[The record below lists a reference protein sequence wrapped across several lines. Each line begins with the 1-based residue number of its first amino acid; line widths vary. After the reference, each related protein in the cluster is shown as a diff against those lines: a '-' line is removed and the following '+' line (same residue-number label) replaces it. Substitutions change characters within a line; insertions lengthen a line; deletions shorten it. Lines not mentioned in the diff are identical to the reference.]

1 MGYDLRVITV
11 AGRTHSWRGRAL
23 AATAVFAVLAGCS
36 SEEPVAVET
45 VAGTAAPTNTS
56 APTTTLAPPEAS
68 IEPGTAT
75 ATVGDQTYDFVVIQC
90 VSTAAEDS
98 FFEFQ
103 LDGVPAA
110 APQDAIERLLGEKG
124 VDDEVVANLEAI
136 VEFGPVLSITRLTDG
151 GDQIVITD
159 LSETDVVSAPNPLEG
174 QFLDIS
180 TAVDPIAVTAIVPAV
195 ATGEIILE
203 ARCP

>member
-1 MGYDLRVITV
+1 MGYDLRVITL
-11 AGRTHSWRGRAL
+11 AGRAHSWRGRAL
-23 AATAVFAVLAGCS
+23 SATAVLAVLAGCS
-36 SEEPVAVET
+36 SEEPEVVET
-45 VAGTAAPTNTS
+45 VAGTAAPTDTS
-56 APTTTLAPPEAS
+56 APTTTLAPAEAS

-75 ATVGDQTYDFVVIQC
+75 AMVGDQTYDFVVIQC
-90 VSTAAEDS
+90 VSTASEDS
-98 FFEFQ
+98 TFEFQ
-103 LDGVPAA
+103 LDGVPVA
-110 APQDAIERLLGEKG
+110 APQDAIERLLGEQG
-124 VDDEVVANLEAI
+124 ADDEVVANLESI

-180 TAVDPIAVTAIVPAV
+180 TAVDPVAVTAIVPAV
-195 ATGEIILE
+195 ATGEIVLE